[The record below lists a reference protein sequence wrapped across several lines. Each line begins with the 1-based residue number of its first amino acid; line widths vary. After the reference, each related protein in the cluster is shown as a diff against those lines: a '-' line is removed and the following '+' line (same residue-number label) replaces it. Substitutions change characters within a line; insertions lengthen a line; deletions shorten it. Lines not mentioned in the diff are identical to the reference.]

1 MNDFK
6 PNSNVITNELI
17 LIASKSWPKD
27 YFREISEMDVI
38 KEFYNVS
45 YKNFHEEIELVLN
58 LYHPAS
64 WVRIAYIQLELWTL
78 VFLRGENQ
86 EELDEVIRVFP
97 PIARYGWR
105 YILEISLEKVNDNNI
120 ESYDEKRPSD
130 NDVSKIFTLLLGLTF
145 CSEISNYIHYFK
157 DRFVGVKIIFSAQLY
172 TKYPVVEGSTTLF
185 ANELL
190 EYLGED
196 VDYSL
201 VPELNYL
208 NNKELLSQ
216 IDLLLNDHF
225 GFSLNDVEIVIETL
239 KGRVAH
245 EIGATILIMPTDGLV
260 FMLAEYTSM
269 PIERIVNLMNFI
281 FLDILNFD
289 YEKRNYLKKSQNVR
303 MLNFAGCK
311 FNLNKNYRLIYED
324 QALIDS
330 DIDLCNNHSI
340 ISFILLAEWKI
351 NFVERLIF
359 GKRIDLKEINVD
371 LKADISKIE
380 HFFHRNIFE
389 NNVKNILQVK
399 GLPCISLEEI
409 HKEKLSCGEID
420 ALSID
425 VINNIIYVIEA
436 KNLSP
441 VKDARASGQTI
452 SDHYKQKK
460 YHSKFI
466 RKIKWVEENLD
477 NLSIIFDAKIS
488 KEFKIE
494 NYFVTGAP
502 SPMKFLVDEYK
513 VLTYYEFYNLINEKY
528 GSN

>member
-17 LIASKSWPKD
+17 LIASKSWPKN
-27 YFREISEMDVI
+27 YFREISDMDAI

-45 YKNFHEEIELVLN
+45 YRNFHEEIELVLN

-78 VFLRGENQ
+78 VLLRGKNQ
-86 EELDEVIRVFP
+86 KELDEVIRVFP
-97 PIARYGWR
+97 PIGRYGWR
-105 YILEISLEKVNDNNI
+105 YILEVSLEKINDTI
-120 ESYDEKRPSD
+120 VETYDETRPTDSD
-130 NDVSKIFTLLLGLTF
+130 ISKIFTFLLGLTY
-145 CSEISNYIHYFK
+145 CSEISNHIHYFK
-157 DRFVGVKIIFSAQLY
+157 DRFVGVKIVFSAQLY
-172 TKYPVVEGSTTLF
+172 TKFPVVEEDTTLF

-190 EYLGED
+190 EYLGEV

-208 NNKELLSQ
+208 NNQELLSQ
-216 IDLLLNDHF
+216 IDLLLHNHF
-225 GFSLNDVEIVIETL
+225 GFSLNDVETVIETL
-239 KGRVAH
+239 RGRVAH

-260 FMLAEYTSM
+260 FMLANYTSL
-269 PIERIVNLMNFI
+269 PVEKIFYLVNFI

-289 YEKRNYLKKSQNVR
+289 YEKRDYLKKSQNVR

-311 FNLNKNYRLIYED
+311 FNLNKNYRTIYEE

-330 DIDLCNNHSI
+330 EIELCENHSI
-340 ISFILLAEWKI
+340 ISFILLGEWRI

-359 GKRIDLKEINVD
+359 GKRTDLKEINVD

-389 NNVKNILQVK
+389 NNVKNILQRK
-399 GLPCISLEEI
+399 GLHCISLEEI
-409 HKEKLSCGEID
+409 EKEKLICGEID
-420 ALSID
+420 AISID
-425 VINNIIYVIEA
+425 EKNNIIYVIEA

-466 RKIKWVEENLD
+466 KKIKWVEENLD
-477 NLSIIFDAKIS
+477 ALSVVFNTKIS
-488 KEFKIE
+488 EEYKIE
-494 NYFVTGAP
+494 KYFVTGAP
-502 SPMKFLVDEYK
+502 SPMKFLVNEYK
-513 VLTYYEFYNLINEKY
+513 VLTYFEFYNLINEKY
-528 GSN
+528 ESN